1 VGISL
6 RELGGQ
12 VPGGPKAGVDDV
24 TVLVLTVSDETLVS
38 LNCIL
43 IKQSD
48 GCRPMKDVVGDVED
62 IPEGYPALDI
72 SLTGISIEMCFCNQD
87 LCNGQYVS

>member
-1 VGISL
+1 M
-6 RELGGQ
+6 
-12 VPGGPKAGVDDV
+12 
-24 TVLVLTVSDETLVS
+24 S

-48 GCRPMKDVVGDVED
+48 GCRPMKDVVGDVDD

-87 LCNGQYVS
+87 LCNGQYVSHNIHTLVYIIFSHVISYLIITMS